1 MYHDQGQIAMKLM
14 GFDRGVTLHG
24 GLPVP
29 VATCA
34 SGTAFDI
41 VGKNVANAE
50 GLQQAFELTVRIA
63 AAAARR
69 ADGAAA
75 GRARRIPATV
85 RRPWRPAAR
94 SRWRPAAPA
103 PRGGTMARCPRSIPT
118 RSAAW
123 RNPGATRATTTPE
136 ETREWA
142 DALAAVVRRCGR
154 ERGLFLLKRLEEQ
167 AQELGVVAHVP
178 PHSAYQN
185 TIPLGQQAPYPGD
198 LALEQRITSIIRW
211 NALAMVMRANQASG
225 ELGGHVASY
234 ASAAEIF
241 EVGFN
246 HFFRAPHDG
255 HARRPRVLPAALG
268 ARRLCARVP
277 RRRPRARSSSPTTGA
292 RWAAGACARIRI
304 RG

>member
-1 MYHDQGQIAMKLM
+1 MRWSGNRTSAW
-14 GFDRGVTLHG
+14 T
-24 GLPVP
+24 
-29 VATCA
+29 TCSR
-34 SGTAFDI
+34 SGEGRLRAHNEPMSKIDPGEI
-41 VGKNVANAE
+41 RRLAE
-50 GLQQAFELTVRIA
+50 
-63 AAAARR
+63 
-69 ADGAAA
+69 
-75 GRARRIPATV
+75 
-85 RRPWRPAAR
+85 PWRDPQDED
-94 SRWRPAAPA
+94 
-103 PRGGTMARCPRSIPT
+103 
-118 RSAAW
+118 
-123 RNPGATRATTTPE
+123 PE

-185 TIPLGQQAPYPGD
+185 TIPLGQQGPYPGD
-198 LALEQRITSIIRW
+198 LALEQRITSIVRW

-255 HARRPRVLPAALG
+255 HAGDLVFFQPH
-268 ARRLCARVP
+268 
-277 RRRPRARSSSPTTGA
+277 S
-292 RWAAGACARIRI
+292 
-304 RG
+304 